1 MTKQDYELIAAVYA
15 HALGEAARFTAQNPS
30 DAAGHA
36 VYAAHVRTAQDM
48 ALMLATQNPRFNKA
62 RFLTACGVSA

>member
-1 MTKQDYELIAAVYA
+1 MTEQDYELIAAVYA

-36 VYAAHVRTAQDM
+36 VHAAHVRTAQDM
-48 ALMLATQNPRFNKA
+48 ALMLATRFNKA